1 MATNITQSERDKNWE
16 EYKRRAASRKKT
28 VKMDWGDKPA
38 SKTTREI
45 AEQAQREASAP
56 AQIHTA
62 AVNKNADILDY
73 VNSSASVENMSLA
86 DIKRAAFK
94 AREEKNGP
102 KHATELSKADTASK
116 LSSLGKNERNMKMA
130 AISSLRAQKEAQ
142 RAPTAVERGA
152 YALDSMLKKGT
163 GAALILAQGTA
174 DSIHDSIE
182 NADNEEYQKAK
193 RRREV
198 LESRL
203 ADSTIGINQ
212 DEGILAPGG
221 EAVTT
226 QDIIR
231 AGIENAKEQE
241 ERHKIQ
247 TVIDDDSPGMKLYES
262 GIKSEEKAMEG
273 LSDTAKQVFGIGL
286 SIADNALTLPTA
298 MINPALPL
306 AIMSVKA
313 AGGKAYDLSK
323 QGVSAKEAILR
334 GAVSGG
340 IEALTEKIPLDNIID
355 AVKIGGKPFVKSVLK
370 QMGTE
375 ATEES
380 ISYILN
386 YIADKA
392 AQDPNAEFSLSEL
405 VMSAVGGAA
414 SGGIMASGAAA
425 LGNIS
430 NAMRNSSG
438 QTLQA
443 GENNG
448 IIETNNAQEG
458 NYVREEINGQR
469 EEATGRYGENARLH
483 GGEKEVR
490 NIPGNDGRGEKGS
503 GTNRKTLNSL
513 LRSGERRRRA
523 SLGQEANREDVRA
536 YIIDAADNSV
546 ELSEQEVA
554 LEYGV
559 PSFVIKAENYPTE
572 KKSPAF
578 TRNGQIYFKEG
589 LDTEFKGAYG
599 IHEIAH
605 AMKQTEFE
613 PYLEIV
619 DKTQMNLNTES
630 PFINGLLK
638 QVGQHTGIDIKK
650 AIEEQNVKSVI
661 DFYDELNAAIYGT
674 WYIADTDTRSNIETV
689 FLNTGTHIKE
699 LEGIYEQFKNRNT
712 QDTYVQAETVVENVS
727 EGSYDNISPINNSN
741 SARQAE
747 TQQKPKTKTVSRA
760 ERYIKKQEKAFF
772 EKVSKVFGQ
781 EMPVGYTDDIISNI
795 KARMQDGRYISR
807 EDTEMLF
814 KETADLMG
822 QTYIDNTES
831 VSKPESF
838 QIGDKVSPTDR
849 NNMGTIVGLP
859 NEENG
864 DKYTVYFYN
873 TQKGTE
879 AEVEFSY
886 EQLNPYMS
894 KTESLG
900 VDELNDT
907 GRSNYE
913 NDLYEFSK
921 ALDKF
926 STEYAEAREYI
937 VNDTTPEETNAKITE
952 FKTLYENIRR
962 LEKKE
967 KAAERKASLKQ
978 DEKNIVEGL
987 LKGTQKFE
995 DIPPKYNINGILE
1008 VYDAKK
1014 AVAENR
1020 KGIKEF
1026 NKHRKFELRAMAADH
1041 LDELWKWKDKPA
1053 GFLYKRETMERIFR
1067 DIIPDKDVAESMI
1080 ADYITPVHKNTANAN
1095 RLKNTTRKTIKE
1107 LNLSDKKNHYVK
1119 YMNGNDA
1126 VAEAVSERTLV
1137 QLLGE
1142 GKINDAD
1149 VTKSGAD
1156 LQKIKNAVNVFRSV
1170 YNGLI
1175 DQMNDVL
1182 MRNGYKPVEYHKDY
1196 FPHFEADKPDTLFQK
1211 AAARI
1216 GMKIK
1221 SDKLPTSIAGLTH
1234 TFRPGK
1240 PHFGHAMQRTG
1251 VRTEYDAVKG
1261 FDSYIEG
1268 IADVIYHTDDIQ
1280 KLRALEN
1287 EIRYE
1292 TSEESV
1298 REEID
1303 KIMRDSS
1310 LDMVSQQTALD
1321 EVYRRDK
1328 THLSNLAVQLRE
1340 YTDNL
1345 ANKKSID
1352 DRTIEHMVGRGFY
1365 DGVKQLE
1372 SRFSANMVGQNIR
1385 ANLTNFIPI
1394 SQAIS
1399 NLNTSD
1405 VIRSMAISMKNLFKD
1420 DGFTDKSTF
1429 LTNRE
1434 GSDILSKTALQKGVD
1449 NASKLLS
1456 WIDTFTSNVI
1466 VRAKYM
1472 ENLRGGMDEG
1482 SAMDN
1487 ADDFAASVI
1496 ADRSKGALPTIF
1508 NSKNPFIKAF
1518 TAFQVEVN
1526 NQVSYYTKD
1535 ISRLSKEEK
1544 KKYLWGMTK
1553 TAVASYL
1560 INLWFDW
1567 MFGDTPAF
1575 DPIGLALDFA
1585 EDVRDEDQTTYEAI
1599 LNLGDA
1605 VIEDVPF
1612 VGSWFGGG
1620 RVPFASA
1627 LPEKDKLKTIFN
1639 PKTPENKRKEL
1650 ALKETG
1656 KVLTNIVMPAGGAQL
1671 RKTAEGLTSYA
1682 QKGSYTYNNKG
1693 EKIMRF
1699 PVEQNAGNAVR
1710 SALFGKYA
1718 TKEGKEYVD
1727 GGFEKFTADK
1737 TEKIERLEEENN
1749 IDRAESVRVLKELS
1763 DIKREEDKRQYIY
1776 DLPWTKDDKQ
1786 KLHGM
1791 IFDSKTSI
1799 DYSNENSF
1807 KITNAFE
1814 SDDKRKNAENAVRL
1828 GVNVDKV
1835 IEFFDEQKDIKGIKF
1850 QGKTVKNSR
1859 RKAVERI
1866 CERYAKNE
1874 EQFITL
1880 MRLAGFPTYDGE
1892 LYSLRKV
1899 PS

>member
-16 EYKRRAASRKKT
+16 EYKRRSASRKKT

-62 AVNKNADILDY
+62 AANKNADILDY

-94 AREEKNGP
+94 AQEEKNGP

-130 AISSLRAQKEAQ
+130 AISSFRAQKEAQ

-163 GAALILAQGTA
+163 GAALILARGTA

-193 RRREV
+193 RRRET

-313 AGGKAYDLSK
+313 AGGKAYELTK
-323 QGVSAKEAILR
+323 QGASAKEAILR

-355 AVKIGGKPFVKSVLK
+355 AVKIGGRPFIKSVLQ

-380 ISYILN
+380 ISYMLN
-386 YIADKA
+386 HIADVA
-392 AQDPNAEFSLSEL
+392 AQDPNAQFSLKEL
-405 VMSAVGGAA
+405 AMSALSGAA

-425 LGNIS
+425 LGNAGRALRN
-430 NAMRNSSG
+430 NAN
-438 QTLQA
+438 TLQA
-443 GENNG
+443 AENNDIIKENNIREAEYAGEENNG
-448 IIETNNAQEG
+448 QRDERAFGTFTQKTDTYRGG
-458 NYVREEINGQR
+458 NDEVQRAVSSVRENKTIYVGP
-469 EEATGRYGENARLH
+469 TGRITDTSF
-483 GGEKEVR
+483 GEKH
-490 NIPGNDGRGEKGS
+490 ISKLNDSDIVTAKVGS
-503 GTNRKTLNSL
+503 
-513 LRSGERRRRA
+513 
-523 SLGQEANREDVRA
+523 
-536 YIIDAADNSV
+536 AADEVQQIAAANGFPCFV
-546 ELSEQEVA
+546 VSENTWKTKYPNKKA
-554 LEYGV
+554 A
-559 PSFVIKAENYPTE
+559 FV
-572 KKSPAF
+572 S
-578 TRNGQIYFKEG
+578 NGQIYIREDMPQKYK
-589 LDTEFKGAYG
+589 DM
-599 IHEIAH
+599 IIPHEATH
-605 AMKQTEFE
+605 VMKQKGYE
-613 PYLEIV
+613 PYL
-619 DKTQMNLNTES
+619 
-630 PFINGLLK
+630 
-638 QVGQHTGIDIKK
+638 
-650 AIEEQNVKSVI
+650 
-661 DFYDELNAAIYGT
+661 DFVE
-674 WYIADTDTRSNIETV
+674 RVPE
-689 FLNTGTHIKE
+689 FLNTSSEEYQILMEGTAEHCGMDLLDMTLEESARLYDEINS
-699 LEGIYEQFKNRNT
+699 LIFGSVASGDTEGIALVRDAFKDFNNYAAQLSDIHRQFKESQNNAVNT
-712 QDTYVQAETVVENVS
+712 ETAAENAESNINPS
-727 EGSYDNISPINNSN
+727 GSK
-741 SARQAE
+741 
-747 TQQKPKTKTVSRA
+747 QKPKTKTVSRA

-772 EKVSKVFGQ
+772 EKVSKIFGQ

-807 EDTEMLF
+807 EDTEILF

-822 QTYIDNTES
+822 QAY
-831 VSKPESF
+831 
-838 QIGDKVSPTDR
+838 
-849 NNMGTIVGLP
+849 
-859 NEENG
+859 
-864 DKYTVYFYN
+864 
-873 TQKGTE
+873 
-879 AEVEFSY
+879 
-886 EQLNPYMS
+886 
-894 KTESLG
+894 
-900 VDELNDT
+900 DELNDA

-937 VNDTTPEETNAKITE
+937 VNDTTPEETNAKIAE

-1107 LNLSDKKNHYVK
+1107 LNLSDKKNHYVE

-1175 DQMNDVL
+1175 NQMNDVL
-1182 MRNGYKPVEYHKDY
+1182 MRNGYKPVEYRKDY

-1328 THLSNLAVQLRE
+1328 THLSNLSVQLRE

-1372 SRFSANMVGQNIR
+1372 SRFSANMVGLNIR
-1385 ANLTNFIPI
+1385 SNLTNFIPI

-1535 ISRLSKEEK
+1535 IPRLSKEEK

-1627 LPEKDKLKTIFN
+1627 LPEKDNLKTIFN

-1656 KVLTNIVMPAGGAQL
+1656 KVLTNIVMPMGGAQL

-1682 QKGSYTYNNKG
+1682 QKGSYTYNSKG

-1710 SALFGKYA
+1710 SALFGPYA

-1749 IDRAESVRVLKELS
+1749 IDRAESVQALKELS
-1763 DIKREEDKRQYIY
+1763 AIKREEDKRQYIY

-1892 LYSLRKV
+1892 LYALRKV

>member
-16 EYKRRAASRKKT
+16 EYKRRSASRKKT

-56 AQIHTA
+56 APA
-62 AVNKNADILDY
+62 VVNKNADIAKY
-73 VNSSASVENMSLA
+73 ISSGANIENMSLA
-86 DIKRAAFK
+86 DIRLAAKK
-94 AREEKNGP
+94 AQAEQDKVRSSVMTDNSANAAKITAQG
-102 KHATELSKADTASK
+102 KAET
-116 LSSLGKNERNMKMA
+116 NMKTS
-130 AISSLRAQKEAQ
+130 AISSLKTQKEAEK
-142 RAPTAVERGA
+142 ASTPVARGA
-152 YALDSMLKKGT
+152 EALSSIVKKT
-163 GAALILAQGTA
+163 GASLGILAKGGA
-174 DSIHDSIE
+174 DAIGDAVANKK
-182 NADNEEYQKAK
+182 NAEYQKEK
-193 RRREV
+193 ERRAV
-198 LESRL
+198 LEERL
-203 ADSTIGINQ
+203 ANTAYDINA
-212 DEGILAPGG
+212 DEGIEAPGG

-226 QDIIR
+226 QAILR
-231 AGIENAKEQE
+231 NAIEKAKEKEDKLKQE
-241 ERHKIQ
+241 
-247 TVIDDDSPGMKLYES
+247 TVIDENHWAMKLYES
-262 GIKSEEKAMEG
+262 GLKDAEKAKEG
-273 LSDTAKQVFGIGL
+273 LTDTQKQAFDIGM
-286 SIADNALTLPTA
+286 SIADNLTTLPTA
-298 MINPALPL
+298 MVNPSLPL
-306 AIMSVKA
+306 QIMAAKA
-313 AGGKAYDLSK
+313 AAGKTYELSK
-323 QGVSAKEAILR
+323 QGVAAKEAILR

-340 IEALTEKIPLDNIID
+340 IEAMTEKIPLDEVLD
-355 AVKIGGKPFVKSVLK
+355 AIKIGGRPFIKSVLQ

-380 ISYILN
+380 ISYMLN
-386 YIADKA
+386 HIADVA
-392 AQDPNAEFSLSEL
+392 AQDPNAQFSLKEL
-405 VMSAVGGAA
+405 AMSALSGAA

-425 LGNIS
+425 IGNAGRALRN
-430 NAMRNSSG
+430 NAN
-438 QTLQA
+438 TLQA
-443 GENNG
+443 AENNDIIKENNIREAEYAGEENNG
-448 IIETNNAQEG
+448 QRDERAFGTFTQKTDTYRGG
-458 NYVREEINGQR
+458 NDEVQRAVSSVRENKTIYVGP
-469 EEATGRYGENARLH
+469 TGRITDTSF
-483 GGEKEVR
+483 GEKH
-490 NIPGNDGRGEKGS
+490 ISKLNDSDIVTAKVGS
-503 GTNRKTLNSL
+503 
-513 LRSGERRRRA
+513 
-523 SLGQEANREDVRA
+523 
-536 YIIDAADNSV
+536 AADEVQQIAAANGFPCFV
-546 ELSEQEVA
+546 VSENTWKTKYPNKKA
-554 LEYGV
+554 A
-559 PSFVIKAENYPTE
+559 FV
-572 KKSPAF
+572 S
-578 TRNGQIYFKEG
+578 NGQIYIREDMPQKYK
-589 LDTEFKGAYG
+589 DM
-599 IHEIAH
+599 IIPHEATH
-605 AMKQTEFE
+605 VMKQKGYE
-613 PYLEIV
+613 PYL
-619 DKTQMNLNTES
+619 
-630 PFINGLLK
+630 
-638 QVGQHTGIDIKK
+638 
-650 AIEEQNVKSVI
+650 
-661 DFYDELNAAIYGT
+661 DFVE
-674 WYIADTDTRSNIETV
+674 RVPE
-689 FLNTGTHIKE
+689 FLNTSSEEYQILMEGTAEHCGMDLLDMTLEESARLYDEINS
-699 LEGIYEQFKNRNT
+699 LIFGSVASGDTEGIALVRDAFKDFDSYAAQLSDIHRQFKESQNNAVNT
-712 QDTYVQAETVVENVS
+712 ETAAENAESNINPS
-727 EGSYDNISPINNSN
+727 GSK
-741 SARQAE
+741 
-747 TQQKPKTKTVSRA
+747 QKPKTKTVSRA

-772 EKVSKVFGQ
+772 EKVSKIFGQ

-807 EDTEMLF
+807 EDTEILF

-937 VNDTTPEETNAKITE
+937 VNDTTPEETNAKIAE

-1107 LNLSDKKNHYVK
+1107 LNLSDKKNHYVE

-1182 MRNGYKPVEYHKDY
+1182 MRNGYKPVEYRKDY

-1310 LDMVSQQTALD
+1310 LDIASQQTALD

-1399 NLNTSD
+1399 NLNTTD

-1508 NSKNPFIKAF
+1508 NSKNPLIKAF

-1535 ISRLSKEEK
+1535 IPRLSKEEK

-1627 LPEKDKLKTIFN
+1627 LPEKDNLKTIFN

-1710 SALFGKYA
+1710 SALFGQYA

-1737 TEKIERLEEENN
+1737 TEKIERLGEENN

-1763 DIKREEDKRQYIY
+1763 GIKREEDKRQYIY

-1807 KITNAFE
+1807 KITNAFK
-1814 SDDKRKNAENAVRL
+1814 SDDERKNAENAVRL

-1880 MRLAGFPTYDGE
+1880 MRLAGFTSYDSE
-1892 LYSLRKV
+1892 LYALRKV